1 MSLSLNQTLLTFY
14 SMCETNFDNSIDSG
28 CFCKKGYLP
37 LIRKGSVTFT
47 CSLTV
52 YVKDGLLFARG
63 LSLENSAGSYYVLD
77 WLKFFQSLP
86 VFPLSI
92 TVFAFMHGF

>member
-37 LIRKGSVTFT
+37 LIQKGSVTFT

-52 YVKDGLLFARG
+52 YVKDGLLFAQD
-63 LSLENSAGSYYVLD
+63 LSLENSAGSYVFD
-77 WLKFFQSLP
+77 WLNLFQSLL
-86 VFPLSI
+86 VFPPSI
-92 TVFAFMHGF
+92 TIFAFMHGF